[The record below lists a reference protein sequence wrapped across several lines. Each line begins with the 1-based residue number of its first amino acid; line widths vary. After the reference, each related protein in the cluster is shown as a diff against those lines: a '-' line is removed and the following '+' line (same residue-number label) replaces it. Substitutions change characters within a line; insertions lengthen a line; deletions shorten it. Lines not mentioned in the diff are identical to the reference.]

1 MLVLIVVNGNL
12 LRRHATNTVVRRIQ
26 DRGQDLRKVTL
37 RSHGRHALVTGYR
50 YARSVSEVWSALTRK
65 ADGDTLTPDP
75 NRIEHA
81 LLNRSPKRPTA
92 RLSRADAGS
101 TTSVLSSSSDRSLR
115 ADRGMEVERADAE
128 VVHHPE

>member
-1 MLVLIVVNGNL
+1 MLALIDVNGNL
-12 LRRHATNTVVRRIQ
+12 VRRIH
-26 DRGQDLRKVTL
+26 DRGQNLPKVTL
-37 RSHGRHALVTGYR
+37 TSHGRHTLVTGYR

-81 LLNRSPKRPTA
+81 LLNRFPKRPTA

-101 TTSVLSSSSDRSLR
+101 KTSVLSSNSDRRLR
-115 ADRGMEVERADAE
+115 AERRMEVERADAE
-128 VVHHPE
+128 VVHRPE